1 MKELFEKFTLL
12 CYNDV
17 SAFMEANRKF
27 IFAEREA

>member
-1 MKELFEKFTLL
+1 MKELFEKITLL